1 MNTEDRLQLMALRN
15 DVAELEKRRS
25 KIADETKEL
34 AQQHS
39 ELTNVILD
47 GLQQHSELTNI
58 IDQLK
63 VRISEL
69 EKR

>member
-15 DVAELEKRRS
+15 DVAELEKRRI
-25 KIADETKEL
+25 KIADEMNEL
-34 AQQHS
+34 A
-39 ELTNVILD
+39 
-47 GLQQHSELTNI
+47 QQHSELTNI

>member
-15 DVAELEKRRS
+15 DVAELEKRRI
-25 KIADETKEL
+25 KIADETNEL

-39 ELTNVILD
+39 ELM
-47 GLQQHSELTNI
+47 SI
-58 IDQLK
+58 INQLK
-63 VRISEL
+63 VKISEL

>member
-1 MNTEDRLQLMALRN
+1 MNTEDRLQLMALTK
-15 DVAELEKRRS
+15 DVAELEKRRI
-25 KIADETKEL
+25 KIADEMNEL
-34 AQQHS
+34 A
-39 ELTNVILD
+39 
-47 GLQQHSELTNI
+47 QQHSELTNI

>member
-15 DVAELEKRRS
+15 DVAELEKRRI
-25 KIADETKEL
+25 KIADETNKL
-34 AQQHS
+34 AR
-39 ELTNVILD
+39 
-47 GLQQHSELTNI
+47 QHSELTNI

>member
-15 DVAELEKRRS
+15 DVAELEKRRI

-39 ELTNVILD
+39 ELTN
-47 GLQQHSELTNI
+47 I
-58 IDQLK
+58 IALLK